1 MATIKKAS
9 TKAISYCQGLTSE
22 TLGKST
28 TWEQLSDII
37 MDGFE
42 ISVDTKT
49 PKDGDCTIIRLYKVG
64 VAAGDEVIETWCLPN
79 SEVFL
84 EKDGDWDWA
93 LLYKTVVE
101 YLVKNLK
108 KINGGK
114 KPKAKKKPKTPV
126 DTKTLAKEVSAI
138 KTRIKKSTGSEKKK
152 LIKEYNEKSLMLQTE
167 LNG

>member
-64 VAAGDEVIETWCLPN
+64 VAAGDEVI
-79 SEVFL
+79 
-84 EKDGDWDWA
+84 
-93 LLYKTVVE
+93 
-101 YLVKNLK
+101 
-108 KINGGK
+108 
-114 KPKAKKKPKTPV
+114 
-126 DTKTLAKEVSAI
+126 
-138 KTRIKKSTGSEKKK
+138 
-152 LIKEYNEKSLMLQTE
+152 
-167 LNG
+167 

>member
-9 TKAISYCQGLTSE
+9 TKAIAYCQGLTTE

-37 MDGFE
+37 MTGFE

-49 PKDGDCTIIRLYKVG
+49 PRDGDCTIIRLYKVG
-64 VAAGDEVIETWCLPN
+64 VETGDEIIETWCLPN
-79 SEVFL
+79 SEIFF
-84 EKDGDWDWA
+84 EKEGDWDWA
-93 LLYKTVVE
+93 LVYKTVVE

-114 KPKAKKKPKTPV
+114 KPRAKKKLKSQV
-126 DTKTLAKEVSAI
+126 DTKSLAKEVSELKA
-138 KTRIKKSTGSEKKK
+138 RIKKSTGSDKKK
-152 LIKEYNEKSLMLQTE
+152 LIKEYNEKSLILQTE